1 MGFDTSTVFP
11 DDFLRR
17 LPAAERAKLGKAGVT
32 FEEAL
37 AKQEAK
43 EEKALQNFI
52 EKLFSLRGVIANR
65 SRMDKKKTD
74 KVGWPDF
81 TMSLNGFSVAIE
93 VKLPGKK
100 LDADQIEMR
109 DKMIAPPNNWQ
120 YFVAFSVQDVI
131 GILDSFKV
139 KK

>member
-1 MGFDTSTVFP
+1 MGLDPTTVFP

-17 LPAAERAKLGKAGVT
+17 LPAAERAKLGKAGIT

-43 EEKALQNFI
+43 EEKDLQNFI
-52 EKLFSLRGVIANR
+52 EKLFNLRGVIANR
-65 SRMDKKKTD
+65 SRMDRKKTD

-81 TMSLNGFSVAIE
+81 TCSLNGFAVAIE

-100 LDADQIEMR
+100 LDTDQIEVR
-109 DKMIAPPNNWQ
+109 DKMIAAPNNWQ
-120 YFVAFSVQDVI
+120 YFIAYSVQDVI
-131 GILDSFKV
+131 VILDNFKV